1 MEKEVALVT
10 GDPDWAGHLSRQPAS
25 GMTVAAYC
33 RSNGLKTHRFLYR
46 RQRQRGAGAE
56 SGGGFVR
63 LHAPTRSGGGVR
75 IEHRSGW
82 TLYVEPG
89 ADEATLA
96 KAARILARA

>member
-1 MEKEVALVT
+1 METDVALVT

-33 RSNGLKTHRFLYR
+33 RANGLKSYRFLYR
-46 RQRQRGAGAE
+46 RQRAAGAE

-63 LHAPTRSGGGVR
+63 LHMPARTGGGVR
-75 IEHRSGW
+75 AEHRSGW
-82 TLYVEPG
+82 TIYVEPG

-96 KAARILARA
+96 KAARAVSRA